1 MHASSPVEL
10 AVPTRAGIT
19 GPVRGPDPARLRRGV
34 GIAVVAAVVGV
45 AAARFFAPDHPAPVP
60 RPEATSLAPPA
71 QVAALERKVG
81 DHPDNV
87 SAWQQLGVAYT
98 RDAIRTADPSLYGA
112 ATTAFDRADALEPG
126 AADTLVGRGVLSLT
140 LHRFDEALTLGEQAH
155 RANPFDPDALA
166 VMVDASVET
175 GRYDA
180 AATDLQALLDLRPG
194 LAAFSRVSYLREL
207 NGDVTGAS
215 EALSQAETAG
225 SGATFDLASVISLE
239 GDLAFNHGDLAGA
252 LRQYDRALA
261 LSPDVVLARIGRA
274 RVLAARGRL
283 DDAIAD
289 LVELTERYPV
299 ATAVSLLGDLQAAA
313 GRTHDAARSYD
324 LVRTISTL
332 QQASGAVTDLEMAVF
347 EADHGGRAAITLA
360 TAAYA
365 ARPTIYGADALAWAL
380 RQGGRSAEAVP
391 YVEEA
396 LRLSTH
402 DALLH
407 FHAAAVYADVGADE
421 RARAELTVAFTV
433 NPWFSFL
440 HRADA
445 ADLAA
450 RLGVATPDEW
460 RSPS

>member
-1 MHASSPVEL
+1 
-10 AVPTRAGIT
+10 
-19 GPVRGPDPARLRRGV
+19 
-34 GIAVVAAVVGV
+34 
-45 AAARFFAPDHPAPVP
+45 
-60 RPEATSLAPPA
+60 
-71 QVAALERKVG
+71 VAALERKVG

-313 GRTHDAARSYD
+313 GRIHDAARSYD

-396 LRLSTH
+396 LRLGTQ